1 VANEEGGK
9 TILATLKPTTLL
21 AMFNAP
27 QLKDMSLHS
36 NRPAGF
42 SPWAASEAAQGENPH
57 WTLDSDRLFLVS
69 TPLDGYGCVRR
80 EKGNSYQLIPCLTFL
95 HLYPLICSHNF
106 LTNANN

>member
-1 VANEEGGK
+1 VPTSQKTLAVTWVANEEGGK

-42 SPWAASEAAQGENPH
+42 SP